1 MAHKQTQTEWEEEM
15 SKKILT
21 FVRHEL
27 YLDLRFME
35 PALSAFAYRRADGLL
50 TLASNGVC
58 LFFSEEPTLRIFEK
72 NSRFLNRVYLH
83 SALHCLFRHLWQT
96 GGRNLSLFYLACDI
110 AVEFTIDSLEKE
122 SVKRALSWLR
132 LDVYSSFRRHCIP
145 FSSNLQPRKN
155 RSVKKGILY
164 GRSQVLAKRKRNADA
179 MCDRSKEKL
188 G

>member
-72 NSRFLNRVYLH
+72 NILIQSI
-83 SALHCLFRHLWQT
+83 
-96 GGRNLSLFYLACDI
+96 SLLPSVNWSPHPIRLAN
-110 AVEFTIDSLEKE
+110 SLK
-122 SVKRALSWLR
+122 
-132 LDVYSSFRRHCIP
+132 I
-145 FSSNLQPRKN
+145 Q
-155 RSVKKGILY
+155 
-164 GRSQVLAKRKRNADA
+164 
-179 MCDRSKEKL
+179 
-188 G
+188 